1 MTRPKAVV
9 IGGGFGGLSCAR
21 ALAGGTVDVLLLDRN
36 NYHLF
41 TPLLY
46 QVASSL
52 LNPSDIAYPIR
63 AALHSAPNVR
73 FLMAEAA
80 AVDLA
85 GKIVRTTDGSELPY
99 DYLVVAAGSE
109 TNFFGLESVGRAACG
124 LKDLPEALALRNHVL
139 RCFEAA
145 SREPSEAAR
154 AKWLTFIVVGGGP
167 TGVEYAGALSELVRL
182 ALRHDYPEIPP
193 SEVRILLVEAL
204 KELFPTFPPKLGRD
218 ARERLQRLGVDVRLD
233 TRVQDASGDQVKLST
248 GDVAAKTLVWAAGVK
263 PARLAS
269 GLAAARSRTGR
280 LEVDEFLRLRGQE
293 KAYAIGDIA
302 SFLQDGREIP
312 MIASPAMQQARHA
325 AANILRAV
333 AGRPLEPFRYRDPGM
348 MATIGRNAGVASV
361 DGVSLKG
368 FPGWVAWLFVHLY
381 FLIGF
386 RNRIAV
392 LFGWAWNYLRYD
404 RPIRII
410 ARAGDRSLPG

>member
-1 MTRPKAVV
+1 MPRPRVII
-9 IGGGFGGLSCAR
+9 IGGGFGGLQCAR
-21 ALAGGTVDVLLLDRN
+21 SLAESPVDVLLLDRN

-63 AALHSAPNVR
+63 AALQHAPNVR

-80 AVDLA
+80 SVDLA
-85 GKIVRTTDGSELPY
+85 VKVVRTADGAELPY
-99 DYLVVAAGSE
+99 DYIVVAAGSE

-145 SREPSEAAR
+145 SREASAAVR
-154 AKWLTFIVVGGGP
+154 SKWLTFIVVGGGP

-182 ALRHDYPEIPP
+182 ALRHDYPEIP
-193 SEVRILLVEAL
+193 SGEIRILLVEAL
-204 KELFPTFPPKLGRD
+204 KELFPTFLPRFGRD

-233 TRVQDASGDQVKLST
+233 TRVQGVSGDQVALST
-248 GDVAAKTLVWAAGVK
+248 GAVEAKTLVWAAGVK
-263 PARLAS
+263 PARLAAGFAS
-269 GLAAARSRTGR
+269 ARSRTGR
-280 LEVDEFLRLRGQE
+280 LEVDEYLRLRGQE

-312 MIASPAMQQARHA
+312 MIATPAMQQARCA
-325 AANILRAV
+325 AANILLDV
-333 AGRPLEPFRYRDPGM
+333 AGRPLTPFRYRDPGM
-348 MATIGRNAGVASV
+348 MATIGRNAGVAQV
-361 DGVSLKG
+361 DGLSLRG
-368 FPGWVAWLFVHLY
+368 FPGWIAWLFVHLY

-386 RNRIAV
+386 RNRLAV
-392 LFGWAWNYLRYD
+392 LMGWAWNYLRYD

-410 ARAGDRSLPG
+410 ARAGDRNQS